1 MKWQKVSLLWKKGLS
16 IPRGL
21 EPQSIGFCIPML
33 NHFATQKSMVGW
45 AIISSWLLLSQCN
58 CLSKWK
64 KRDGKVWIS
73 SWNEDICYLSC
84 YCYPDLSSSL
94 CSPFLSQL
102 STNPANLLSLGNAAT
117 KCHGLPLSSV
127 WCSARHQKLEPLCRC
142 QCLFHNANNNQY
154 WSVILISTCDFWFL
168 WYLIVGRTC

>member
-117 KCHGLPLSSV
+117 KCMACHWVLFDAVQGIRSLNPCAGVSV
-127 WCSARHQKLEPLCRC
+127 YFTMLTTINIGRWFWYQH
-142 QCLFHNANNNQY
+142 
-154 WSVILISTCDFWFL
+154 VIFGSCDIWL
-168 WYLIVGRTC
+168 

>member
-1 MKWQKVSLLWKKGLS
+1 MIDFEPSHEMTKGIPFWKKGLS

-64 KRDGKVWIS
+64 KRDGKV
-73 SWNEDICYLSC
+73 
-84 YCYPDLSSSL
+84 
-94 CSPFLSQL
+94 
-102 STNPANLLSLGNAAT
+102 
-117 KCHGLPLSSV
+117 
-127 WCSARHQKLEPLCRC
+127 
-142 QCLFHNANNNQY
+142 
-154 WSVILISTCDFWFL
+154 
-168 WYLIVGRTC
+168 